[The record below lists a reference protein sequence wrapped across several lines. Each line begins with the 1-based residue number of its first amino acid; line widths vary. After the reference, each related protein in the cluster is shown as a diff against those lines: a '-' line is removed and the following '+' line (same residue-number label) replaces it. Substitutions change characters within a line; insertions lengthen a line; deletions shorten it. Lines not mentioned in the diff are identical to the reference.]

1 MTFATTDLSD
11 EHPEAAICVLP
22 FRSFGQRK
30 RFAGRIRTVQ
40 SYHDNVVLKQQ
51 LSERS
56 EGEVL
61 VVDGGGSLAY
71 ALIGDLIAAL
81 GMNSGWAGVIVHG
94 AIRDSVAI
102 DALDFGIKAL
112 GTCPRRSAKNGLG
125 LVDVPVSFGGVTFV
139 PGQWVYS
146 DEDGILVAEKKLTP

>member
-11 EHPEAAICVLP
+11 EHPEAPVCVLP

-40 SYHDNVVLKQQ
+40 SYHDNVILKQQ

-56 EGEVL
+56 DGDVL

-71 ALIGDLIAAL
+71 ALIGDIIAAL
-81 GMNSGWAGVIVHG
+81 GMKSGWAGVIVHG

-125 LVDVPVSFGGVTFV
+125 LVDVPVSFGGVRFI

-146 DEDGILVAEKKLTP
+146 DEDGILVAENRLTA